1 MTSEEKLKHFEDS
14 VIGRANELS
23 REMLKEYQE
32 SLNKEEEA
40 YQAEKNQQALSKIKT
55 EIERLKRDVNTT
67 LAREQMNIK
76 RQLTKRAQELT
87 EQLFEEV
94 RGKLKEYRKTGE
106 YEKLLAKQI
115 RGIQKIAGDRE
126 LKIFISPLDQGLC
139 SALKEETKADV
150 QTAEDSFLGGV
161 RGYVD
166 HGRILVDNSFDA
178 KLAELRENFTFEGG
192 TSHE

>member
-94 RGKLKEYRKTGE
+94 RGKLKEYRKTEE

-126 LKIFISPLDQGLC
+126 LKIFISPLDHVLC